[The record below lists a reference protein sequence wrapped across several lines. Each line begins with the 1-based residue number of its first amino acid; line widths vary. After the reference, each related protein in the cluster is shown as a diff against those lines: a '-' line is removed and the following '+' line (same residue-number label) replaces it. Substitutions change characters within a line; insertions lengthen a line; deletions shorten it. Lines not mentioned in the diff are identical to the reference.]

1 MIERDDCTRV
11 EAGLK
16 SGNSKPVL
24 GLIISSE
31 KMLTLGDPKRG
42 DKIKGRPLGFAS
54 ASKERQKELACEK
67 EKKEKGVGKKFR
79 VYVGIFFLRNGVF
92 LPRKCVELVSA

>member
-1 MIERDDCTRV
+1 MEKKGTRGKICLIERDDCTRV

-42 DKIKGRPLGFAS
+42 DKNQGPPTGFRIGVEREAERTRLRERKKGKRGW
-54 ASKERQKELACEK
+54 
-67 EKKEKGVGKKFR
+67 
-79 VYVGIFFLRNGVF
+79 
-92 LPRKCVELVSA
+92 